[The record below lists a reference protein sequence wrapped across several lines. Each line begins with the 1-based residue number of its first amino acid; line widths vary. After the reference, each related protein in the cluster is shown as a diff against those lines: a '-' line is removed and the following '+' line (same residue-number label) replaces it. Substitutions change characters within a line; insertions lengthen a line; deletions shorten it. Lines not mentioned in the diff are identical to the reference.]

1 MYRRQ
6 GRGVTKYRPRSPCS
20 AEYGACKGRDGN
32 GRDHQT
38 PAQIAHPL
46 DIEPDQRA
54 SDRDRLEPDPGKAL
68 PPGGLDQDVGL
79 LEVRHNIL
87 LPVTVHQAWDGA
99 AGLLRIEQRTFAQ
112 HVESDIYAAAVEDG
126 REFDDG
132 SRILR

>member
-1 MYRRQ
+1 MIRLQ
-6 GRGVTKYRPRSPCS
+6 PRPTPFPYTTLFRS
-20 AEYGACKGRDGN
+20 G
-32 GRDHQT
+32 
-38 PAQIAHPL
+38 QIAHPF
-46 DIEPDQRA
+46 DIEPDHPA

-87 LPVTVHQAWDGA
+87 LPVTVHQARDGA

-132 SRILR
+132 SRILAWRELSAPHPRSEE